1 MTYSIARY
9 PQRKQACLMLEKDNK
24 VRPIAYFKEDAD
36 AVEFMKFVDAVAGL
50 TVTSEWHGWSI
61 KART

>member
-9 PQRKQACLMLEKDNK
+9 PQRKQACLMLKTGNTS
-24 VRPIAYFKEDAD
+24 RPIAYFKRDTD